1 MYYYISGKLAKKLP
15 TFAVLDVN
23 GIGYEIRWP
32 LNAFSLFN
40 EGNECTLYTYLY
52 VKEDVQQLY
61 GFATE
66 NDRSLFLLL
75 ISVSG
80 IGPST
85 GLAFLSSLSSS
96 EICSAIMQED
106 SKTIQ
111 SVKGVGTKTAQRVVI
126 ELRDKISK
134 LQYSGELMQSSSVA
148 VAADNAKVDEAI
160 DALVALGFTRA
171 GAQKSIKLIIKKHGS
186 DLSVEKLI
194 KLALKNN

>member
-1 MYYYISGKLAKKLP
+1 MYYYIRGKLTKKLP
-15 TFAVLDVN
+15 TFAVLEVQ
-23 GIGYEIRWP
+23 GIGYEVRWP
-32 LNAFSLFN
+32 LNAFSLLN
-40 EGNECTLYTYLY
+40 EGEECTLYTYLY

-111 SVKGVGTKTAQRVVI
+111 SVKGIGAKTAQRVVI

-134 LQYSGELMQSSSVA
+134 LQYSGELTQTT
-148 VAADNAKVDEAI
+148 VAAAPDNAKVDEAM

-171 GAQKSIKLIIKKHGS
+171 GAQKSIKLIIKKNGS

>member
-1 MYYYISGKLAKKLP
+1 MYYYIRGKLTKKLP
-15 TFAVLDVN
+15 TFAVLDVQ

-32 LNAFSLFN
+32 LNAFSLLN
-40 EGNECTLYTYLY
+40 EGEECTLYTYLY

-111 SVKGVGTKTAQRVVI
+111 SVKGIGAKTAQRVVI

-134 LQYSGELMQSSSVA
+134 LQYSGELTQTTVA
-148 VAADNAKVDEAI
+148 VAPDNAKVDEAM

>member
-1 MYYYISGKLAKKLP
+1 MYYYIRGKLTKKVP
-15 TFAVLDVN
+15 TFAVLETN

-32 LNAFSLFN
+32 LNAFSLLN
-40 EGNECTLYTYLY
+40 EGDECTLYTYLY

-85 GLAFLSSLSSS
+85 GLAFLSSLSSA

-106 SKTIQ
+106 AKTIQ
-111 SVKGVGTKTAQRVVI
+111 SVKGIGAKTAQRVVI

-134 LQYSGELMQSSSVA
+134 LQYSGELMQTTATVA
-148 VAADNAKVDEAI
+148 PDNAKVDEAM